1 MKTSNKE
8 KIPSIANL
16 QFQKSRKFQEDGM
29 SLHSMVII

>member
-8 KIPSIANL
+8 KIPNIANL
-16 QFQKSRKFQEDGM
+16 QFRKFRKFQKDDM

>member
-8 KIPSIANL
+8 KIPNIASL
-16 QFQKSRKFQEDGM
+16 QLRKFRKFQKDAM